1 MKKTLALLLSI
12 VICLSAFTSGISVLA
27 AAPLVEISDTVV
39 SGQAGGGA
47 IVVSGSG
54 FSNNTT
60 VTLKLT
66 VPKEL
71 DVIDIDGLSEYDE
84 SRLDEDDYTVD
95 WMRGT
100 DQNGDTLVKIVVLIN
115 GSFSYNINV
124 KADYNLTTE
133 DRAYTITGVSTYAGW
148 NDSDI
153 TSVNVASGSF
163 TVKAREMAAIDYEG
177 FSIDANEDYQFAKKL
192 DVAPH
197 TYEATVYFPR
207 GWNER
212 SVILGTD
219 RDESLFIRLEITKEG
234 YPRLSLNQPGGFG
247 TTFIFD
253 KVNLYVGEWVHFAL
267 VMNKPNQTFLCYIN
281 GELAQSVK
289 GTTAI
294 RNDVILN
301 YGLIFG
307 NNLRADDDD
316 YPFSGRMKNFT
327 LYSDERTAA
336 EVAADVN
343 SYAKDNLIVRFEE
356 GATTS
361 PIDGFV
367 DVSGNNNHALRKQ
380 YYLEETAP
388 LEDYDYTFA
397 FVGDTQ
403 TVNYYD
409 NTNMDTIYD
418 WIIEQNPEFV
428 LGLGDITDK
437 SQAFEWETA
446 KKQFDKLNAANIPF
460 SLARGNHDTTATYD
474 ANMSYKKYG
483 NTTGVG
489 GTFSGDT
496 MRSYW
501 QELVIG
507 EGSNQIK
514 YLIFSLDYGMSDEMI
529 AWANDVIES
538 HPNHNVIIT
547 THAYIDHL
555 GVHLTKGTQDP
566 NVNDMANNG
575 GDVWE
580 KLASRHENV
589 VMVVCGHIASDE
601 IIISEETGVNGNKV
615 KQILIDE
622 QYVDKYHEPVGAVS
636 LFHFSEGGSKI
647 QIETYA
653 TIKGKYF
660 LEESQI
666 TINVAVAGKTAAPE
680 IESVNGTT
688 VTLKVVSGYEYSLGG
703 TAWQSNPVFT
713 NVAVDETLKFYQRPT
728 SDTAKVSCVYETM
741 ITSAPDV
748 LLGADTLRIVPKE
761 NYKYSIDGVNWYD
774 ANFFL
779 LDANKDYTVYARP
792 KYTGVENCYSLSAN
806 AKTNGTNAIEKPT
819 SNDLVWLKK
828 QLILFTNSRQLGA
841 DHNADGIINIL
852 DYVAMSKDIAE

>member
-115 GSFSYNINV
+115 GSFSYNVNV

-133 DRAYTITGVSTYAGW
+133 DRAYSITGVSTYAGW
-148 NDSDI
+148 NDSTI
-153 TSVNVASGSF
+153 TAVSVASGNF

-177 FSIDANEDYQFAKKL
+177 FSIDTNEDYQFSQKL
-192 DVAPH
+192 TVAPH

-207 GWNER
+207 GWAER
-212 SVILGTD
+212 SVILGAA
-219 RDESLFIRLEITKEG
+219 RDEKLLIRLEITAEG
-234 YPRLSLNQPGGFG
+234 NPKLYLNQPGGFG
-247 TTFIFD
+247 TSFTFD
-253 KVNLYVGEWVHFAL
+253 KVNLYAGEWVHFAL
-267 VMNKPNQTFLCYIN
+267 VMDKPTHSFLCYIN
-281 GELAQSVK
+281 GELAQTAK

-294 RNDVILN
+294 RNDVILD

-307 NNLRADDDD
+307 NNLKGNDDTN
-316 YPFSGRMKNFT
+316 PFNGRMKNFT

-343 SYAKDNLIVRFEE
+343 SYAKDNLLVRFEE
-356 GATTS
+356 DADEN
-361 PIDGFV
+361 IVDGFY
-367 DVSGNNNHALRKQ
+367 DVSGNNNHAVRKN
-380 YYLEETAP
+380 YYLDETAP
-388 LEDYDYTFA
+388 LDDYDYTFA
-397 FVGDTQ
+397 FVPDTQ
-403 TVNYYD
+403 IVNYYD
-409 NTNMDTIYD
+409 NTNMDKIYD
-418 WIIEQNPEFV
+418 WIVAQNPEFV

-437 SQAFEWETA
+437 SQVFEWETA

-460 SLARGNHDTTATYD
+460 SLVRGNHDSIATYD
-474 ANMSYKKYG
+474 SSLSYAKYG

-489 GTFSGDT
+489 GTFQGDT

-501 QELVIG
+501 QELVLG
-507 EGSNQIK
+507 EGANQIK
-514 YLIFSLDYGMSDEMI
+514 YLMLSMDYGMTDAMI
-529 AWANDVIES
+529 DWANGVIAS
-538 HPNHNVIIT
+538 HPEHNVIIT
-547 THAYIDHL
+547 THGYIDHL
-555 GVHLTKGTQDP
+555 GNRINTGSQDA
-566 NVNDMANNG
+566 NVNDWPNKGDAVWNKLVSQHANI
-575 GDVWE
+575 
-580 KLASRHENV
+580 
-589 VMVVCGHIASDE
+589 VMIVCGHYGTDE
-601 IIISEETGVNGNKV
+601 MVVSEDIGVNGNIV
-615 KQILIDE
+615 KQIQIDY
-622 QYVDKYHEPVGAVS
+622 QWIDNYKEPIGAIS

-647 QIETYA
+647 QVETYSPIKEKYLLEGNQR
-653 TIKGKYF
+653 TI
-660 LEESQI
+660 
-666 TINVAVAGKTAAPE
+666 TVNVVGKTAAPE

-688 VTLKVVSGYEYSLGG
+688 VTLKAVSGYEYSLGG
-703 TAWQSNPVFT
+703 TAWQASPVFT
-713 NVAVDETLKFYQRPT
+713 NIAVDSKVKFYQRPT
-728 SDTAKVSCVYETM
+728 SDISKVSAVKEIL
-741 ITSAPDV
+741 ITSAPEV
-748 LLGADTLRIVPKE
+748 LLGADTLRVVPKDG
-761 NYKYSIDGVNWYD
+761 YKYSTDGVNWYD
-774 ANFFL
+774 ANFFW
-779 LDANKDYTVYARP
+779 LDADTDYTLYARP
-792 KYTGVENCYSLSAN
+792 KYTGVVECFSIA
-806 AKTNGTNAIEKPT
+806 ATATTNGTNAIENPT
-819 SNDLVWLKK
+819 ADDLVWLKK
-828 QLILFTNSRQLGA
+828 QLILFENSRQLGA